1 MKNINQRIKQYRK
14 QLNLSQEYVSNYL
27 NMNRAT
33 YTQMEN
39 GNRKITADDLSK
51 LSQLFGVSADN
62 LLNENMVCEPTIMFA
77 RSFDNLDK
85 DDQAEIMNLIR
96 FKEQVKAQ
104 RKK

>member
-62 LLNENMVCEPTIMFA
+62 LLNENMVCEPIIMFA

-96 FKEQVKAQ
+96 FKEQMKAQ